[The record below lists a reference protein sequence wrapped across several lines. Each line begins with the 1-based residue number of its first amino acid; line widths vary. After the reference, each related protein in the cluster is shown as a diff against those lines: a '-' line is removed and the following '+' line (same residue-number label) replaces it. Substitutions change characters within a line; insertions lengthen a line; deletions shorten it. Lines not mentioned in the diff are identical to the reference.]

1 MRYIIILLF
10 LNFLLAFCY
19 QANIKESK
27 KRPLI
32 TPSVRIDTLKRNDTL
47 VKKVDSHNLLNDIS
61 SVLSGIR
68 DNGNSLNH
76 LYDSSAWKENQ
87 DFINKSWGKLQTGRL
102 NPIEKWSKKEL
113 AGTHKNCKT
122 VFYPFSG
129 PDFLT
134 ANSFFPSGNKLIMLG
149 LEPIGA
155 LPEINKFSNA
165 DAKDY
170 CNDFKKSLT
179 DIFQK
184 SYFITAYMLRD
195 FQKQKVNG
203 LLPVLCFFIRKTE
216 HKILKINYLVKHNND
231 SISEQEYTTKQKPFG
246 VKLTISKNDSIKTV
260 YYFKYDVSN
269 KQFNDT
275 CVFYKF
281 INKHTSN
288 SVTYIKSASYLLHA
302 NFMSNMK
309 KLILRNSNY
318 ILEDDTGIPY
328 NDIAKAKNWDIK
340 LYGKYTQ
347 PVKDFPYLKMQ
358 TGIVEAFQKDSANI
372 PNVPFHL
379 GYHWQS
385 KKDLLIYATKKT
397 K

>member
-1 MRYIIILLF
+1 MSMRFTVFFVFSLILVS
-10 LNFLLAFCY
+10 CY
-19 QANIKESK
+19 QTSHKEK
-27 KRPLI
+27 E
-32 TPSVRIDTLKRNDTL
+32 RIV
-47 VKKVDSHNLLNDIS
+47 VKKPEQTAKRDTVIKKTSIINPQNNIAAI
-61 SVLSGIR
+61 LSGV
-68 DNGNSLNH
+68 NEAENPLNH
-76 LYDSSAWKENQ
+76 LFDSSAWGENR
-87 DFINKSWGKLQTGRL
+87 DFINKSWVKLQSSRL
-102 NPIEKWSKKEL
+102 DPIEKWSKKEL
-113 AGTHKNCKT
+113 TGASKNCRT

-129 PDFLT
+129 PDFIT
-134 ANSFFPSGNKLIMLG
+134 ANSFFPSGNELVMLG
-149 LEPIGA
+149 LEPIGS
-155 LPEINKFSNA
+155 LPEIDKFSNEE
-165 DAKDY
+165 AKDY

-203 LLPVLCFFIRKTE
+203 LLPVLSFFIKKTN
-216 HKILKINYLVKHNND
+216 HTILKINYLVKYNND
-231 SISEQEYTTKQKPFG
+231 SIGEVDYNSKLKPFG
-246 VKLTISKNDSIKTV
+246 VKIRCSKNDSIKTV

-275 CVFYKF
+275 CAFYKF
-281 INKHTSN
+281 IDKHTLN

-309 KLILRNSNY
+309 KLILKNSNY
-318 ILEDDTGIPY
+318 VLEDDTGIPY
-328 NDIAKAKNWDIK
+328 NDIAKAKNWEIK

-358 TGIVEAFQKDSANI
+358 TGILEAFQKDSASI
-372 PNVPFHL
+372 PDVPFHL

-385 KKDLLIYATKKT
+385 KKDLLIYATKKN

>member
-1 MRYIIILLF
+1 MRYTFFLVAIGLILGS
-10 LNFLLAFCY
+10 CY
-19 QANIKESK
+19 QTSHKENKPVVARPPEAPLKKDSVV
-27 KRPLI
+27 KRPI
-32 TPSVRIDTLKRNDTL
+32 EV
-47 VKKVDSHNLLNDIS
+47 NLLNDIS
-61 SVLSGIR
+61 SVLSGVE
-68 DNGNSLNH
+68 DPESSLNY
-76 LYDSSAWKENQ
+76 LYDTLAWKENKE
-87 DFINKSWGKLQTGRL
+87 FINKSWGKLQSGRL

-113 AGTHKNCKT
+113 MAVQKNCRT

-134 ANSFFPSGNKLIMLG
+134 ANSFFPQGNKLIMLG

-155 LPEINKFSNA
+155 LPEINKFNNI

-203 LLPVLCFFIRKTE
+203 LLPVLSFFVRKTG

-231 SISEQEYTTKQKPFG
+231 SISEQDYATKLKPFG
-246 VKLTISKNDSIKTV
+246 VKLTISKDDSIKTV

-275 CVFYKF
+275 CIFYKF
-281 INKHTSN
+281 INAHTLN

-302 NFMSNMK
+302 NFMSNLK
-309 KLILRNSNY
+309 KLILKNCGY

-328 NDIAKAKNWDIK
+328 NDIAKAKDWDIK

-358 TGIVEAFQKDSANI
+358 TGIVEAFKKDSAKI
-372 PNVPFHL
+372 QDVPFHL

-385 KKDLLIYATKKT
+385 KKDLLIYAQKK
-397 K
+397 KR